1 MGKSYGE
8 TDALAF
14 RNQTATDVGHT
25 RHWQSPEQPSSG
37 ARGQRSRQKHLL
49 GPKMFPALDGPAGGP
64 DTTFVKVP
72 PGLGLLPLAP
82 APSSLRLTRKTVVG
96 EATGRRT
103 ETEDEERDGHL
114 APRGAGGPPSSGG
127 RDLPGPPAEGPS
139 SSGGG
144 GGVGRLGSKDA
155 RKELLVPTL
164 PLLERA
170 REGHIR
176 PKSTKTRCSHYMPSC
191 FQAQWE
197 QLGLKRPR

>member
-49 GPKMFPALDGPAGGP
+49 GTKMFPALDGPAGGP

-82 APSSLRLTRKTVVG
+82 APSSLRLTHKTVVG

-103 ETEDEERDGHL
+103 ETEDEERVGHL

-139 SSGGG
+139 SSGRGG
-144 GGVGRLGSKDA
+144 GGGGGSALNTPGRSCLFPRCLYLKGHEKVTFVPKVQRHVAATTCLRVSKRNGNSSA
-155 RKELLVPTL
+155 
-164 PLLERA
+164 
-170 REGHIR
+170 
-176 PKSTKTRCSHYMPSC
+176 
-191 FQAQWE
+191 
-197 QLGLKRPR
+197 